1 MAKIRIF
8 QIAKE
13 LNISHTDIL
22 NFLKSKKINVTS
34 HMSPVDEGVNQVILE
49 EFAKDKQQVERFRK
63 EQVRKEIKDVRL
75 KERQASGRKLELLSL
90 NKQREIEK
98 REIKNKEIQAEEKKN
113 LEEWLKRGNHA
124 NMKWMEKRKNERGD
138 IKTYFPE
145 AKSVIS
151 VGMNYYTGTD

>member
-1 MAKIRIF
+1 MSKIRIF

-34 HMSPVDEGVNQVILE
+34 HMSPVDEGVNQIILE

-63 EQVRKEIKDVRL
+63 EQVRKEIKDIRL
-75 KERQASGRKLELLSL
+75 KERQASGKKLELLSL

-98 REIKNKEIQAEEKKN
+98 REIEKK
-113 LEEWLKRGNHA
+113 ETQAKQR
-124 NMKWMEKRKNERGD
+124 KKNED
-138 IKTYFPE
+138 KLVDNKIDKDLIIESNELNELPKSNSTVNDSQ
-145 AKSVIS
+145 AKKKKLDK
-151 VGMNYYTGTD
+151 Y